1 MSMLSLLD
9 HDDLI
14 SEIEAALPDNFQ
26 DNPEEDDSVG
36 SESDPSADTTEEEE
50 EEKGEQ
56 QKTPPENVEELQA
69 TEAEPAKLAVPM
81 FSRNRPPRVTRHL
94 SEPRLLEAIVLK
106 QISQPEPAPAAVVV
120 HKKANRPV
128 MHKPAPSL
136 APLRKETPTPRI
148 LVCQNIP
155 YDRNR
160 EIAAMHLH
168 AVQRRSKVRRNTRHA
183 TLEVDE
189 I

>member
-50 EEKGEQ
+50 EKGEQ
-56 QKTPPENVEELQA
+56 QKTPPENVEEPQA
-69 TEAEPAKLAVPM
+69 TEAEPAKL
-81 FSRNRPPRVTRHL
+81 
-94 SEPRLLEAIVLK
+94 EAIVLK
-106 QISQPEPAPAAVVV
+106 HVSQPEPAPAAVVV
-120 HKKANRPV
+120 HKKANRHV